1 MKSTIDAA
9 VKVKEMQKDLSA
21 ALENIRQQYFKLLE
35 TSDKHLFIYENEY
48 LRYDILELQEMLVKA
63 GYLDPEEAQKH
74 LAQES
79 FENKMDRAA
88 NVFYDYVQNYAPEM
102 LSPQHEAYYQAAQ
115 DSIKNTTQ
123 EKPSTDIFK
132 TEFHDAMNIGTL
144 SQALVGL

>member
-1 MKSTIDAA
+1 
-9 VKVKEMQKDLSA
+9 
-21 ALENIRQQYFKLLE
+21 
-35 TSDKHLFIYENEY
+35 
-48 LRYDILELQEMLVKA
+48 
-63 GYLDPEEAQKH
+63 
-74 LAQES
+74 
-79 FENKMDRAA
+79 
-88 NVFYDYVQNYAPEM
+88 M